1 MDFNKG
7 LDDLKDKGQ
16 QHFEDNKD
24 EYVEKGKD
32 YVNDKFGG
40 DNADAGKD
48 MEADADRDDT
58 SRDEK

>member
-24 EYVEKGKD
+24 EYIEKGKD
-32 YVNDKFGG
+32 YVNDKLGG